1 MHIDIRCLF
10 TYIMYAIHTFVDIL
24 ICLGLPL
31 GISGQHT
38 VLSPVDPVG
47 WEGEP
52 LTLTCESSAED
63 VVGFGWNSRNRSD
76 SSWFHLVAIIYN
88 DVANLTCAF
97 PAAEWAPN
105 AALFDYNCI
114 LRTKHSLTL
123 KNLTFD
129 NRWDE
134 WVCRS
139 YSPTIESSHVNVSV
153 LVPVKL
159 VNIEQPTVD
168 TLRIIENSS
177 YTFVC
182 MVMRS
187 LPAASVLW
195 YHDNKTPG
203 LPADDVTLTSRA
215 LVTTEEILN
224 ADSTFKT
231 TSCMD
236 FQIFRSYH
244 GVNLYC
250 SASNRNDSRHVS
262 NRNIFIDVLYGPQV
276 ELIPLF
282 NIPEGNEL
290 SYKCGY
296 IPGNPS
302 EATFSWSRTSD
313 DKHWNG
319 QTLIINST
327 HRSDDDI
334 YTCKVSNLMTT
345 SENETQIGSDIKT
358 MRVNVQYRSDVI
370 EFYVD
375 GLERKQSVIKAES
388 ELVTFVCTVDSNPGS
403 TIELIKDNE
412 VKHSVH
418 DTNFIQFPTV
428 RCTCWDAGVYS
439 CRSSNQFNHDGP
451 SVKNI
456 ELIITCSPRRMPGVR
471 IQQTFSSPT
480 HQNVTLSYRLFAYPV
495 PKPWQ
500 FVWRRCP
507 ENDTCVDITLNITKF
522 AASSSGL
529 TCSLTV
535 IGVKPE
541 DYGTYTLTITNDIGN
556 DLTEKFLLIREASPI
571 NESSSSTVGVAIGVS
586 AAGFVVAV
594 VAAISFFVVKRKYIS
609 SCPCKRSSGRNNQ
622 SSTNKVVEM
631 AYFKRDQRHTTSV
644 NTPDVSDAYD
654 EVSTMEAFRYETLDI
669 NKIGTQTYVEI
680 HSSGNDSQQQKPQL
694 HQQ

>member
-224 ADSTFKT
+224 AD
-231 TSCMD
+231 
-236 FQIFRSYH
+236 
-244 GVNLYC
+244 N
-250 SASNRNDSRHVS
+250 
-262 NRNIFIDVLYGPQV
+262 GPQV

-358 MRVNVQYRSDVI
+358 MRVNVQYRSDI
-370 EFYVD
+370 SR
-375 GLERKQSVIKAES
+375 LQTK
-388 ELVTFVCTVDSNPGS
+388 
-403 TIELIKDNE
+403 
-412 VKHSVH
+412 
-418 DTNFIQFPTV
+418 
-428 RCTCWDAGVYS
+428 
-439 CRSSNQFNHDGP
+439 SS
-451 SVKNI
+451 
-456 ELIITCSPRRMPGVR
+456 
-471 IQQTFSSPT
+471 
-480 HQNVTLSYRLFAYPV
+480 
-495 PKPWQ
+495 
-500 FVWRRCP
+500 
-507 ENDTCVDITLNITKF
+507 
-522 AASSSGL
+522 
-529 TCSLTV
+529 
-535 IGVKPE
+535 
-541 DYGTYTLTITNDIGN
+541 
-556 DLTEKFLLIREASPI
+556 
-571 NESSSSTVGVAIGVS
+571 
-586 AAGFVVAV
+586 
-594 VAAISFFVVKRKYIS
+594 KY
-609 SCPCKRSSGRNNQ
+609 
-622 SSTNKVVEM
+622 
-631 AYFKRDQRHTTSV
+631 
-644 NTPDVSDAYD
+644 VSDAYD
-654 EVSTMEAFRYETLDI
+654 EVSTMEAFRYETLG
-669 NKIGTQTYVEI
+669 K
-680 HSSGNDSQQQKPQL
+680 
-694 HQQ
+694 